1 MKYIEL
7 GLTSTTR
14 AIHPVDQFLADLE
27 AVSREAILH
36 VDSRAKEMTIL
47 YQCRG
52 DRAVLETTLAEND
65 DVFDFEIVDSEDG
78 FTAYIRAASVDSGS
92 ELVAVAHEHALI
104 IETPIDVGTDGLA
117 VRLVGTHDNLRR
129 ALKAVPDGITT
140 TVRNAGPYA
149 PSDRSLLGT
158 LTERQLE
165 VFRTAVD
172 RGYYDM
178 PRRATHKDLAGELDC
193 SPSTVDEHL
202 RKAESRV
209 VSGLLG

>member
-14 AIHPVDQFLADLE
+14 AIHPVDQYLADLTG
-27 AVSREAILH
+27 VSREAILH
-36 VDSRAKEMTIL
+36 VDFRAEEMTIL
-47 YQCRG
+47 YQCTG
-52 DRAVLETTLAEND
+52 DRVALEDGLTECD
-65 DVFDFEIVDSEDG
+65 DVLDFEVVDSEDG
-78 FTAYIRAASVDSGS
+78 FTAYIRAVSADPGS
-92 ELVAVAHEHALI
+92 ELISVAHDYALI
-104 IETPIDVGTDGLA
+104 IETPIEVGTDGLS

-129 ALKAVPDGITT
+129 ALGDIPDDITT
-140 TVRNAGPYA
+140 TVLNAGPYA
-149 PSDRSLLGT
+149 PSDKSLLGS

-172 RGYYDM
+172 SGYYDM

-193 SPSTVDEHL
+193 APSTVDEHL